1 MDNQNINK
9 LEDLFQKIQE
19 FFDNSRCK
27 FNDQLDE
34 KFTSYEILGYTYTPS
49 QILEKVDPLIYKSR
63 FDEYKKAYI
72 ITFMVELENIKFNK
86 RCVRCQEL
94 KNDMLKI
101 LNNGTSEINNQL
113 LCRQA
118 T

>member
-19 FFDNSRCK
+19 FFDNAKFK

-34 KFTSYEILGYTYTPS
+34 KYESYKLLVDYVYQPS
-49 QILEKVDPLIYKSR
+49 QILEKVDPSFYKSQ
-63 FDEYKKAYI
+63 FNEYKKAYI
-72 ITFMVELENIKFNK
+72 ETFLIELESIKFNK
-86 RCVRCQEL
+86 RCERCQEL

-101 LNNGTSEINNQL
+101 LNTEGD
-113 LCRQA
+113 
-118 T
+118 